1 MPTPPVKTARKTK
14 KAKKTVKQG
23 VAEKLSH
30 IERALADI
38 RQMVDMNCGEAV
50 LRTARA
56 AGAAAAEEVLTTLA
70 PAATLAVKTPA
81 AAALFN
87 TPPAPLEALPTLAA
101 AAAPLE
107 PGAPLAAGLN
117 APTAAPARKTKKV
130 KKTAAPATNN
140 ANLEAIVAEEEARM
154 ARQNAIRK
162 GFVAPSEGNVVSPLT
177 QALLAQDKEFAA
189 EAQAA
194 KKPGPKLWNE
204 FLRNYMAREEAKGR
218 KITRLQA
225 MAEAGPNYR
234 AKFGIAEKKSHKTAK
249 NAAKTLGAVQVAPVE
264 SPEVVNVNGDALL
277 NRGAVPV
284 KKGVKILAPGNAV
297 PITPGRL
304 SPPVPLN
311 APANANAPGILN
323 TLRAALTGA
332 PAAAN
337 TGSPVTSPAATA
349 AAAAPPAASPAANAA
364 ANRPNTNYYG
374 YENLGTEENGTR
386 KVRIGGEEY
395 MMTNQ
400 NRGLFR
406 PVDGSLEW
414 VGYLEPGGKI
424 RATNAPE

>member
-1 MPTPPVKTARKTK
+1 MPTKTARKTQ
-14 KAKKTVKQG
+14 KAKKTVRQG

-56 AGAAAAEEVLTTLA
+56 AGAAAAEEVLTTLSPAIA
-70 PAATLAVKTPA
+70 PAN

-87 TPPAPLEALPTLAA
+87 TPPELPTLAPPA
-101 AAAPLE
+101 AAAPM
-107 PGAPLAAGLN
+107 
-117 APTAAPARKTKKV
+117 PTARKTQKV
-130 KKTAAPATNN
+130 KKTAAAAPAPANNN
-140 ANLEAIVAEEEARM
+140 AEWQAALAAENARIQAEEAAAAAPVAE
-154 ARQNAIRK
+154 
-162 GFVAPSEGNVVSPLT
+162 
-177 QALLAQDKEFAA
+177 
-189 EAQAA
+189 AA

-204 FLRNYMAREEAKGR
+204 FLRNYMARQEAAGR

-234 AKFGIAEKKSHKTAK
+234 TKYGIKEKKTHKTAK

-264 SPEVVNVNGDALL
+264 SPEVVNVDGNALL
-277 NRGAVPV
+277 NRGAVPI
-284 KKGVKILAPGNAV
+284 KKGVKIQAPGNAV
-297 PITPGRL
+297 PVTPGRP
-304 SPPVPLN
+304 SPPVPLT
-311 APANANAPGILN
+311 AAAATGGILN
-323 TLRAALTGA
+323 TLREALTGS
-332 PAAAN
+332 PASTASSSSSNNSSSTSSSSSSNNSSSTSSSSSSNNSSSNAS
-337 TGSPVTSPAATA
+337 GSPVTSPAA
-349 AAAAPPAASPAANAA
+349 N
-364 ANRPNTNYYG
+364 NRPNTTYYG

-386 KVRIGGEEY
+386 KVKIGGEDY
-395 MMTNQ
+395 LMTNQ

-414 VGYLEPGGKI
+414 VGYLEPGGII